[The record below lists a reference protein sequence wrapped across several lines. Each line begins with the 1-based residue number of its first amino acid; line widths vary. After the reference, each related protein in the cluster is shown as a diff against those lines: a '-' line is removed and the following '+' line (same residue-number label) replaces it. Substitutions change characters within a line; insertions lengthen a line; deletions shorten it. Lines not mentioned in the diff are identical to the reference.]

1 VSSAKEMARAF
12 ARQANADYD
21 TYSVLAARADIARCQ
36 SLHYLQMTSE
46 KLVKAYLFR
55 TQAALQ
61 LVQTSHAYVAKNL
74 PLVLRAAYQRRHDKP
89 ANPWLFQEIHKLARE
104 IELLAP
110 AVDAAGSG
118 PDNCEYPWED
128 LMGNVQVPAD
138 YDFPDV
144 NLVKSAAG
152 VLLVLLLEL
161 LLAIQDALHTAG

>member
-12 ARQANADYD
+12 ARQASADYD
-21 TYSVLAARADIARCQ
+21 TYEVLAARADLARCQ

-61 LVQTSHAYVAKNL
+61 WVQTSHAYIAKNL
-74 PLVLRAAYQRRHDKP
+74 PIVLRAAYQRRHERP

-104 IELLAP
+104 VELLAP
-110 AVDAAGSG
+110 AVDAAGSR

-128 LMGNVQVPAD
+128 LTGSVQVPAD

-152 VLLVLLLEL
+152 VLLLKLLP
-161 LLAIQDALHTAG
+161 LAIQDALHTDG